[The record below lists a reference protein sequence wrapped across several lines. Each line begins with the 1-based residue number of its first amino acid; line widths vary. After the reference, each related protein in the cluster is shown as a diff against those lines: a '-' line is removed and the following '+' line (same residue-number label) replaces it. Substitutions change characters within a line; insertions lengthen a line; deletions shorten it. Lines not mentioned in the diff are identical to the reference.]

1 MTSFYT
7 DKELNEIGFKFIGKN
22 TQISRNAKFYGV
34 SRISI
39 GDYSRIDDFCV
50 LSAGK
55 GGIDIGKYVH
65 LAVFV
70 SLQGNGNITMQD
82 FSGISSKSSI
92 YSSNGDYLG
101 SHLSNPNVPQEY
113 QYDISAPV
121 ILKKHA
127 LVGCSSIIMQGV
139 TMGKGSVVGVFSFIK
154 DDCEPFWIYVGN
166 PAKKLKQRSKKILDI
181 EKKINR

>member
-7 DKELNEIGFKFIGKN
+7 EKELKEIGFKFIGKN

-50 LSAGK
+50 LSAGE
-55 GGIDIGKYVH
+55 GGIDIGRYVH
-65 LAVFV
+65 IAVFS
-70 SLQGNGNITMQD
+70 SLQGKANIRMED

-101 SHLSNPNVPQEY
+101 EHLSNPNVPEKY
-113 QYDISAPV
+113 RYEESAPV
-121 ILKKHA
+121 ILEKHA
-127 LVGCSSIIMQGV
+127 LVGTGSVIMQGV
-139 TMGKGSVVGVFSFIK
+139 TMKEGSVVGAFSFVK
-154 DDCEPFWIYVGN
+154 DDCEDFWIYAGN
-166 PAKKLKQRSKKILDI
+166 PAKVLKERSMKILDI
-181 EKKINR
+181 EKQIK